1 MRQKIQSTVLA
12 VVSGVEFV
20 ALTTGWVPT
29 WTSLVRRLPW
39 WGRCVV
45 AACASV
51 WLFIHFE
58 TWRRP

>member
-20 ALTTGWVPT
+20 ALTTGRVPT
-29 WTSLVRRLPW
+29 WTSHVRRLPW

-58 TWRRP
+58 VWRRS